1 MPPPKRIQ
9 ELSQQST
16 TARRVVA
23 WLHLQLL
30 SVISAKSTWDA
41 ASGAPDAAP
50 HNLLEATSVGDR
62 PSAEY
67 HVLGRAMPMLTTLRS
82 PIRQWDGFCIDWWQ
96 PAPAPARRQPWL
108 LLTSRGEKMNR
119 LRMFQRWVICLLNK
133 RTTNRREQLFLQ
145 KEREN

>member
-1 MPPPKRIQ
+1 MAEKSEVSQMMESFDKKKMPPPKRIQ

-67 HVLGRAMPMLTTLRS
+67 HVLGRAMPMLTKLRP
-82 PIRQWDGFCIDWWQ
+82 PIRQWDDFCIDWWQ
-96 PAPAPARRQPWL
+96 PAPAPPAVSHGYHSHL
-108 LLTSRGEKMNR
+108 EEKR
-119 LRMFQRWVICLLNK
+119 
-133 RTTNRREQLFLQ
+133 
-145 KEREN
+145 

>member
-1 MPPPKRIQ
+1 MLPPKRIQ
-9 ELSQQST
+9 ECNSKKR
-16 TARRVVA
+16 AVV

-82 PIRQWDGFCIDWWQ
+82 PIRQWDGFCIDWWE

-108 LLTSRGEKMNR
+108 LLTSRGEKMKR
-119 LRMFQRWVICLLNK
+119 SRMFVQRWVICLLNK
-133 RTTNRREQLFLQ
+133 RTTNRRKQGFL
-145 KEREN
+145 